1 MNFKNM
7 KKIKKIAAAALIMTA
22 LMSMQAQA
30 AFIAA
35 PGVEVGSDNEKQGPW
50 SESAETNN
58 QSKADA
64 SSDTGSAQ
72 ESNAPSDTEK
82 SYVIYAPG
90 TLSGNEGTTE
100 NTADGKNN
108 DAGSDT
114 PGEPAPGDA
123 AGSTDYAAQSKA
135 APNTLIPANDSN
147 IFYINGRS
155 IDITKPSVALTYD
168 DGPQTTVGNRIMD
181 IMAQYGQKCT
191 FFMVGD
197 RVGARAAEVQRMAAE
212 GHELANHTYGH
223 VYLNKVGAESIRQ
236 QVTSCNDVIEQVSGV
251 RPSVMRL
258 PGGNKNQTV
267 ISNVNMPIILWNI
280 DTRDWATRN
289 AESTKAAVIG
299 HVNNGDIV
307 LMHELY
313 ESTANATSVIVPT
326 LVEHGFQL
334 VTVSELAAI
343 RGVTL
348 QPNHIYYSF

>member
-197 RVGARAAEVQRMAAE
+197 RVGARAAEVQ
-212 GHELANHTYGH
+212 
-223 VYLNKVGAESIRQ
+223 
-236 QVTSCNDVIEQVSGV
+236 
-251 RPSVMRL
+251 
-258 PGGNKNQTV
+258 
-267 ISNVNMPIILWNI
+267 IIPMGMCI
-280 DTRDWATRN
+280 
-289 AESTKAAVIG
+289 
-299 HVNNGDIV
+299 
-307 LMHELY
+307 
-313 ESTANATSVIVPT
+313 
-326 LVEHGFQL
+326 
-334 VTVSELAAI
+334 
-343 RGVTL
+343 
-348 QPNHIYYSF
+348 